1 MEAGQPQEEGQLVLA
16 KNSKLGCMVE
26 LSYLLYKTVNITI
39 FCHNINDRQLTSIT
53 YRCL

>member
-16 KNSKLGCMVE
+16 KNLGCMVE

-39 FCHNINDRQLTSIT
+39 FCHNINDIGS
-53 YRCL
+53 